1 MKNEISI
8 FITSTDD
15 ETCTRLIDV
24 LSEQKDFHIVG
35 VEKDE
40 SGTIIKSERLKPD
53 VMILDLQSSGL
64 GADELAP
71 IIHRRSPSTA
81 IIMLCDKDE
90 ENYAGLALRSG
101 ISGFLLRETDM
112 DKLVSVVRIVSSGG
126 CYVSA
131 SIINRVFNALF
142 FQNQD
147 GGYYKTEMFFTPV
160 ERGIITDLAHGLS
173 DEETAEHLN
182 YSVGTIRNCL
192 SAIKRKTKL
201 KTRVQIVIFS
211 LVHGLI
217 NINQFGTYL
226 LNPLEYKHDLKL
238 GKI

>member
-8 FITSTDD
+8 IITSTDD
-15 ETCTRLIDV
+15 ETCKRIIAV
-24 LSEQKDFHIVG
+24 LSEQNDFLIAG

-53 VMILDLQSSGL
+53 VLILDLQPPGL

-90 ENYAGLALRSG
+90 ENYAGLALRAG
-101 ISGFLLRETDM
+101 ISGFLLKQADM

-131 SIINRVFNALF
+131 SIINRVFNALL
-142 FQNQD
+142 FQNQSTD
-147 GGYYKTEMFFTPV
+147 YYKLDMFFTPA
-160 ERGIITDLAHGLS
+160 ERGIITDIARGLS
-173 DEETAEHLN
+173 DEETAKHLN
-182 YSVGTIRNCL
+182 YSIGTIRNCL
-192 SAIKRKTKL
+192 MAIKRKTKL

-217 NINQFGTYL
+217 NIDQFGAWL
-226 LNPLEYKHDLKL
+226 SKPFEYMYGLSMEK
-238 GKI
+238 